1 MLDDVQDVGS
11 EDGTMTYSVSGMSL
25 QNVEVDESGVTVRI
39 QPGLVDVVIEGEV
52 LSWTL
57 FDFSE

>member
-52 LSWTL
+52 LSWAL

>member
-39 QPGLVDVVIEGEV
+39 QPGLVDVIIEGEV
-52 LSWTL
+52 LSWAL